1 MVNYNINS
9 VKSFII
15 LLLLSRIAVTL
26 SESMDP
32 AAPASSYSAAN
43 CEKNRSSARTQ
54 EWTGIAFL
62 GLGALSALVIFIC
75 NREEQH
81 RHRRF
86 EPSMLPVTLLGSGM
100 LLIGLAQHSP
110 NHHCPQFAFK

>member
-15 LLLLSRIAVTL
+15 LLLLSKIAVTL

-32 AAPASSYSAAN
+32 VAPASSYSAAN
-43 CEKNRSSARTQ
+43 CEKDRSSARTQ
-54 EWTGIAFL
+54 DWIGITFL
-62 GLGALSALVIFIC
+62 GLGALSALVIFVC

-86 EPSMLPVTLLGSGM
+86 KLSMLPITLLGSGT
-100 LLIGLAQHSP
+100 LLIGLAPYSP